1 MHFVKDKSFYKSLLF
16 VALPIA
22 AQNLITFG
30 INMMDTIMLGQ
41 FGDEIISAAN
51 LAGQPFFIFTILTY
65 GIAGGASVLASQYWG
80 KRDVA
85 AVRKVISIA
94 LQVTMM
100 FSVIFA
106 LLVLL
111 IPETIMRIYTNDEQ
125 IIAYGVEYLRIVG
138 YIYFVFGLSNTFV
151 TAIRSMEIVMISVVS
166 NIITFAVNV
175 VFNAIFIFGLLG
187 APALGIRGAA
197 IGTVIARVTEFCIL
211 SLYAFKLDKKLCLR
225 PKDLIRFDTELFKDF
240 IRYSIPVVLNELMWS
255 VGTSLQSVI
264 FGHISKA
271 AVSANTITGVI
282 QQLATIT
289 VFGVANAA
297 AVMVG
302 KSVGANDVKRAKEA
316 TFTLSFVSA
325 GIGVLSA
332 AIIFLIRRPVIDF
345 YNVSEETKRI
355 AYDMMAYMAII
366 VFFISLSALFIVG
379 VLRGAGDARFTL
391 MVEVASLWLV
401 SVPIGAL
408 AGLVFKLPVP
418 LVYLFF
424 KLDEPMKVICCLF
437 RFKGGKWIK
446 NVTRDLGGEISDNI
460 PV

>member
-332 AIIFLIRRPVIDF
+332 AIIFLIRRPVINF

-391 MVEVASLWLV
+391 MVEVASLWPGW
-401 SVPIGAL
+401 SSSSPCRWSTCSSSW
-408 AGLVFKLPVP
+408 
-418 LVYLFF
+418 
-424 KLDEPMKVICCLF
+424 MS
-437 RFKGGKWIK
+437 R
-446 NVTRDLGGEISDNI
+446 
-460 PV
+460 

>member
-211 SLYAFKLDKKLCLR
+211 SLYALKIDKKLCLR
-225 PKDLIRFDTELFKDF
+225 LKDLIRFDTELFKDF

-332 AIIFLIRRPVIDF
+332 AIIFLIRRPVINF

>member
-1 MHFVKDKSFYKSLLF
+1 MHFVKDKKFYISLLC

-41 FGDEIISAAN
+41 LGDEIISAAN
-51 LAGQPFFIFTILTY
+51 LAGQPFFIFTLLTY

-94 LQVTMM
+94 LQITMV

-111 IPETIMRIYTNDEQ
+111 LPEVIMRIYTNDEQ
-125 IIAYGVEYLRIVG
+125 IIAYGVQYLQIVG
-138 YIYFVFGLSNTFV
+138 YIYLFFGLSNTFV
-151 TAIRSMEIVMISVVS
+151 TSIRSMEIVMISVVS
-166 NIITFAVNV
+166 NIITFVVNV

-197 IGTVIARVTEFCIL
+197 IGTLIARVTEFCIL
-211 SLYAFKLDKKLCLR
+211 AFYALKLDKKLCLR
-225 PKDLIRFDTELFKDF
+225 VKDLFRFDRELFQDF
-240 IRYSIPVVLNELMWS
+240 VRYSIPVVLNELMWS
-255 VGTSLQSVI
+255 IGTSLQSGI
-264 FGHISKA
+264 FGHIGKA

-302 KSVGANDVKRAKEA
+302 KSIGANDIKRAKET
-316 TFTLSFVSA
+316 TFTLTFISIGIGLLSA
-325 GIGVLSA
+325 G
-332 AIIFLIRRPVIDF
+332 IIFLIRGPVINF

-355 AYDMMAYMAII
+355 AYDMMAYMAVI

-391 MVEVASLWLV
+391 LAEIASLWLV
-401 SVPIGAL
+401 SVPVGAL
-408 AGLVFKLPVP
+408 VGLVFKLPVP

-446 NVTRDLGGEISDNI
+446 NVTRDFGEEIS

>member
-332 AIIFLIRRPVIDF
+332 AIIFLIRRPVINF

>member
-1 MHFVKDKSFYKSLLF
+1 MHFVKGKSFYKSLLF

-51 LAGQPFFIFTILTY
+51 LAGQPFFIVTILTY

-332 AIIFLIRRPVIDF
+332 AIIFLIRRPVINF